1 MKKSVLLG
9 LGGAAILGGWVLKS
23 YLESRG
29 SANVGENLVAANAK
43 NSAQGEKETFKSKLG
58 EFSQKQF
65 KCDFGSENSS
75 LSENFTHKE
84 KMKMRDLEELQDEAL
99 QDRAWMQKPDQKSL
113 DSNYVLVSAM
123 WEMGLEELKDEFST
137 PYLLR
142 EQLVSDKLKIWL
154 EGKIASCRKNEQAKS
169 VYEDALQK
177 LRKIPRNA
185 TRVEATK
192 ALYEIFMGEEASCEL
207 EKCFELEV
215 RFHSLQAEGLNAIHE
230 MHCLRQK
237 IVENRDVGL
246 CEQDEALTWYFLDLW
261 GATTEILDNI
271 NPKGAINMDV
281 KDETYIMHKM
291 KEKLQSLCY
300 ALHDELGKL
309 NPSES
314 AKTTHFF

>member
-1 MKKSVLLG
+1 MRKSLLLG

-23 YLESRG
+23 YLESKG
-29 SANVGENLVAANAK
+29 TANAGENLVVANAG
-43 NSAQGEKETFKSKLG
+43 NSVQGEKETFKSELD
-58 EFSQKQF
+58 EFSEF
-65 KCDFGSENSS
+65 DSENSS
-75 LSENFTHKE
+75 LSENFTHKEE

-246 CEQDEALTWYFLDLW
+246 CEQDEALYWYVFNLW
-261 GATTEILDNI
+261 EATTEINNNI

-291 KEKLQSLCY
+291 KEKLLLLSC
-300 ALHDELGKL
+300 ALMDELGKL